1 MDYWNGGINRD
12 DPSTAGKQPGLGEL
26 GFDLLNECA
35 HCTYQIQLGLRNWLK
50 LGSKQAGRLCELSMY
65 QQPTQQH
72 RRRTLPREIR
82 E

>member
-1 MDYWNGGINRD
+1 MDCWNGGINRA

-35 HCTYQIQLGLRNWLK
+35 CLAHQIQQGLRSLLR
-50 LGSKQAGRLCELSMY
+50 LGSRQAGKHSGWSMY
-65 QQPTQQH
+65 QQAMLQQLQP
-72 RRRTLPREIR
+72 LPREIH